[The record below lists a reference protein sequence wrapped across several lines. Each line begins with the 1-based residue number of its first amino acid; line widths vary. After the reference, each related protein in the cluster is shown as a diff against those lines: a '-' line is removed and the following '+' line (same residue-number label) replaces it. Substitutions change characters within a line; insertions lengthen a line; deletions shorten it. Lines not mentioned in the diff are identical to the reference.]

1 MRPGFGQKTPGH
13 RFGWCLQPG
22 AGRTTATSP
31 RRPCCG
37 EGSSAQSGWVNPPP
51 GRGEEE
57 EGGWMLFPSLSPS
70 LAAARGARRRWLAA
84 LAGRARGR
92 AARRSGLRPPP
103 AGAAGAAVS
112 AGGGGGGSRPYFPPR
127 VSPLRSAPP
136 WRLYRTANK
145 RPAGNW
151 YGGRAR
157 GSADPRPGM
166 GLPGAAPPPG
176 YCLRAGEQQGE
187 QQPRGGSGA
196 QPCSH
201 PPGGGLD
208 RAAMGSEHLHSRSNS
223 RACCSGAAR

>member
-1 MRPGFGQKTPGH
+1 MDAASLP
-13 RFGWCLQPG
+13 L
-22 AGRTTATSP
+22 SLP
-31 RRPCCG
+31 RRG
-37 EGSSAQSGWVNPPP
+37 RRSAQAVAGSP
-51 GRGEEE
+51 GRAGSGARSPAERTPAAPRWGSRRGGEC
-57 EGGWMLFPSLSPS
+57 GRG
-70 LAAARGARRRWLAA
+70 AAAVRV
-84 LAGRARGR
+84 
-92 AARRSGLRPPP
+92 PI
-103 AGAAGAAVS
+103 
-112 AGGGGGGSRPYFPPR
+112 PPR

-136 WRLYRTANK
+136 RRLYRTANK

-187 QQPRGGSGA
+187 QQPRGGMGA

-223 RACCSGAAR
+223 RACCSGAARQPQPCRVPHSLGILGGPALPHGTVSWRARRGVIGCDEKCLDEDNAEPCS